1 MDNKYLVSIL
11 NEYGIEEQ
19 DIEEIAP
26 FGNGHINSTFKIIA
40 KGKVYI
46 LQKINHYV
54 FKNPIRLMDN
64 MVSVTSFIKEKAEKM
79 GGDPNSATITILKTL
94 KGKNLVIT
102 KNKEYFRLQHCID
115 GITLDSADNNTLCT
129 VGKTFGKFQN
139 LLSDFPAYTL
149 FDVIPDFHNTVKRYN
164 DLVTAIKV
172 DIKSRATFIQEEINY
187 AVSKKNYICRIV
199 EGLATG
205 VIPLRVTH
213 NDTKLNNVLLDSET
227 LEGVCVIDLD
237 TIMAG
242 SYLYDYGDALRFA
255 GSSADEDEKDL
266 SKVFFDMEKFK
277 AFTKGYLME
286 TKDKLTY
293 SELSLMAY
301 SVELM
306 TYECGIRF
314 LTDYLNGDVYFK
326 TKYEDH
332 NLDRARA
339 QFALAQDIH
348 RKLPEMQKIIFEYA
362 K

>member
-1 MDNKYLVSIL
+1 MDNKYLLSIL
-11 NEYGIEEQ
+11 NEYGIKEE

-40 KGKVYI
+40 NGKVYI

-54 FKNPIRLMDN
+54 FKNPIKLMDN
-64 MVSVTSFIKEKAEKM
+64 MVAVTSFIKEKTEKM
-79 GGDPNSATITILKTL
+79 GGNPDSATITILKTL

-102 KNKEYFRLQHCID
+102 KNREYFRFQHCID
-115 GITLDSADNNTLCT
+115 GITLDSADNKTLCT
-129 VGKTFGKFQN
+129 VGATFGKFQN

-149 FDVIPDFHNTVKRYN
+149 YDVIPDFHNTVKRFG
-164 DLVTAIKV
+164 DLTTAIKV

-199 EGLATG
+199 EGLSTG
-205 VIPLRVTH
+205 EIPLRVTH

-255 GSSADEDEKDL
+255 GSSAEEDEKDL

-277 AFTKGYLME
+277 AFTKGYLKE

-293 SELSLMAY
+293 SEISLMAY

-326 TKYEDH
+326 TKYDDH